1 MFMEML
7 SEELI
12 KKISKSKGE
21 DEWMLEFRLNS
32 YRKFLELENPNFGPK
47 IELDFSKLNYYKK
60 EGNLT
65 SDWNNVR
72 CDIRW
77 VS

>member
-7 SEELI
+7 NEELI

-32 YRKFLELENPNFGPK
+32 YKKFLELENPTFGPS
-47 IELDFSKLNYYKK
+47 IEIDLKL
-60 EGNLT
+60 
-65 SDWNNVR
+65 
-72 CDIRW
+72 
-77 VS
+77 